1 MRWAGLQHG
10 KPVTRLVWLQFLAA
24 QCFLTDGLSLV
35 CSSSCLPP
43 LYLFFWVLQAQ
54 GGCLS
59 ALLCATSSLP
69 LTAESLK
76 SSQKW
81 PLPGNKV
88 AHSHGKLWGT
98 VHRPRPQHPRRG
110 LLSSQLCCKGQSR
123 MAQGSARALETGV
136 LSEPIVS
143 FPILG
148 GRQGNLQAGDM
159 EKRAGPQQQAPKL
172 PNSMSLVNR
181 GP

>member
-1 MRWAGLQHG
+1 
-10 KPVTRLVWLQFLAA
+10 
-24 QCFLTDGLSLV
+24 
-35 CSSSCLPP
+35 
-43 LYLFFWVLQAQ
+43 
-54 GGCLS
+54 
-59 ALLCATSSLP
+59 
-69 LTAESLK
+69 
-76 SSQKW
+76 
-81 PLPGNKV
+81 
-88 AHSHGKLWGT
+88 
-98 VHRPRPQHPRRG
+98 
-110 LLSSQLCCKGQSR
+110 

-148 GRQGNLQAGDM
+148 GRRGNLQAGDM